1 MIKVLR
7 SNPEKR
13 FANPDFLGTL
23 VGVES
28 NAGLEGIKEPN
39 PELLLELELELELDS
54 GLILETDVL
63 ILGVVSSKRFI
74 LYISHVFSFV
84 GIISTKNALKY
95 DALISFN

>member
-28 NAGLEGIKEPN
+28 NAGLEGIKELI
-39 PELLLELELELELDS
+39 PELLLELELEVDS
-54 GLILETDVL
+54 ELILETDVL

-84 GIISTKNALKY
+84 GFDSTKNAFKD
-95 DALISFN
+95 DALFSFN

>member
-39 PELLLELELELELDS
+39 PELLLELELEVELEVDS
-54 GLILETDVL
+54 ELILETDVL

-84 GIISTKNALKY
+84 G
-95 DALISFN
+95 F

>member
-1 MIKVLR
+1 MIKVFR

-39 PELLLELELELELDS
+39 PELLLELELDS
-54 GLILETDVL
+54 ELILETDVL

-84 GIISTKNALKY
+84 GFVSTKNAFKD
-95 DALISFN
+95 DALFSFN

>member
-54 GLILETDVL
+54 ELILETDVL

-84 GIISTKNALKY
+84 GFDSTKNAFKD
-95 DALISFN
+95 DALFSFN